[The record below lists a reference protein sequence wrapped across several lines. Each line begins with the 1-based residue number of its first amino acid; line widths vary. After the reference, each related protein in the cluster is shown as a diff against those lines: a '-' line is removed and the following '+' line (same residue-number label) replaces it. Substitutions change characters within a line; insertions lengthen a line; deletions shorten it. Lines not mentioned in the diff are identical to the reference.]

1 MEWFENLPLWM
12 EQGAYLFIFVALFF
26 SGVGLPIPEELS
38 FLLGGY
44 LVNSTGGSLGLMI
57 VFAVSGVLLGD
68 IFLFVLARRHGE
80 RLLSVWPFRL
90 LFTPARLIRGRRFFA
105 RHGSKTVFFAGF
117 FAGIRATT
125 FFLSSTMGVK
135 FSHFLFWDSVRTLL
149 TCPVSIWF
157 GFRFGPY
164 AHEIIKPYKDWLLF
178 VLVLVIGGI
187 VLREIARRRSMHTT
201 PTSIED
207 KPTPG
212 GGAPAAPLDQGG
224 ERP

>member
-12 EQGAYLFIFVALFF
+12 EQGAYLLIFVALFL

-44 LVNSTGGSLGLMI
+44 LIESTGGSLGLMI

-80 RLLSVWPFRL
+80 RLLSEWPFRL

-187 VLREIARRRSMHTT
+187 VLREMAHRRSRHRTRA
-201 PTSIED
+201 SIED
-207 KPTPG
+207 KPAA
-212 GGAPAAPLDQGG
+212 GAPAAPLDQGG
-224 ERP
+224 ERL

>member
-1 MEWFENLPLWM
+1 MEWFEHLPLWM
-12 EQGAYLFIFVALFF
+12 EQGAYLLIFVALFL

-44 LVNSTGGSLGLMI
+44 LIESAGGSLGLMI
-57 VFAVSGVLLGD
+57 VFAVCGVLLGD

-105 RHGSKTVFFAGF
+105 RHGSKTIFFAGF
-117 FAGIRATT
+117 FAGIRSTT

-149 TCPVSIWF
+149 TCPISIWF
-157 GFRFGPY
+157 GFRFGLY
-164 AHEIIKPYKDWLLF
+164 AHEIIKPYKGWLFFL
-178 VLVLVIGGI
+178 LVLVIGSI
-187 VLREIARRRSMHTT
+187 VLREMARRRSRHRTRV
-201 PTSIED
+201 SIEE
-207 KPTPG
+207 KPTA
-212 GGAPAAPLDQGG
+212 GASATPLDQGG
-224 ERP
+224 ERS